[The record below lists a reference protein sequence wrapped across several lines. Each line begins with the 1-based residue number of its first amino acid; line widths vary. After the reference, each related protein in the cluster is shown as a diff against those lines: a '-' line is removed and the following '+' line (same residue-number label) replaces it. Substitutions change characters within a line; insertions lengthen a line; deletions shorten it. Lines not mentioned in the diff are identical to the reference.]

1 MGSLVEPPGWV
12 QLRRGSGRRGEG
24 LAFRQVEWWDEIAST
39 NTRALALGQSLAEE
53 ALPCLVGANR
63 QTAGR
68 GRGDHVW
75 WSGPGALTLSL
86 VVRPA
91 DWGWGTADDPCAA
104 VVTATA
110 VCRAVE
116 SVLPDLV
123 LGLKWPN
130 DIWCRGKKVAGLL
143 VEPVPGW
150 QGERR
155 RLVIGL
161 GLNINNA
168 LGAGPWELRELA
180 TSLREAAGAF
190 VDEAAIGAALC
201 REWPRVAYELAADRE
216 RLVAEWRSR
225 CVLTGRRIAVQEGST
240 RTMGLCDGFADDG
253 GLLVRTETTRVH
265 LVAGTVELLPENAK
279 PGSE

>member
-12 QLRRGSGRRGEG
+12 QLRRGSGRCGVG
-24 LAFRQVEWWDEIAST
+24 LAFRHVEWWDEIAST
-39 NTRALALGQSLAEE
+39 NTRALAWGQSLAEE

-86 VVRPA
+86 VMRPA
-91 DWGWGTADDPCAA
+91 DWDWSSSDDPCAA

-150 QGERR
+150 QGADR

-168 LGAGPWELRELA
+168 LGAGPVELRERA

-190 VDEAAIGAALC
+190 VDEAAIGAAVC
-201 REWPRVAYELAADRE
+201 REWPRVAGALVADRD
-216 RLVAEWRSR
+216 RLAAEWRTR
-225 CVLTGRRIAVQEGST
+225 CVLTGRRIVVQEGST
-240 RTMGLCDGFADDG
+240 RTTGLCDGFAEDG
-253 GLLVRTETTRVH
+253 GLLVRTETARVH
-265 LVAGTVELLPENAK
+265 LVAGTVELLSSSAN
-279 PGSE
+279 